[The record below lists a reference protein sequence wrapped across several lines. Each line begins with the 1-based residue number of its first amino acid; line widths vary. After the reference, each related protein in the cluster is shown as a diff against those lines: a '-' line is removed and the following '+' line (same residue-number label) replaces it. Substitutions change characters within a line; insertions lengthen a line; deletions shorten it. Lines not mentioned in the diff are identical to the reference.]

1 MFLFLL
7 LAKHALWLIDEHVK
21 GVLRPL
27 GTPQQQ
33 RGIGGKGVLGPLPA
47 IQLLPWLL
55 VAGELVAIRALGEQ
69 SAHQVR
75 KDEVNLRAGE
85 ACQQIGPFDRI
96 ARGQFGNR

>member
-1 MFLFLL
+1 MREHLALQVCCLAEFQQVFQVFLFLL

-33 RGIGGKGVLGPLPA
+33 RGIGGKGVPGPLPA

-69 SAHQVR
+69 SAHQV
-75 KDEVNLRAGE
+75 
-85 ACQQIGPFDRI
+85 
-96 ARGQFGNR
+96 